1 MRKILRKRSHIR
13 RVRYRI
19 LELQMEIVNASL
31 NVQHKNPNDVYAQ
44 LDLKGNLIRKYER
57 RLALINM

>member
-1 MRKILRKRSHIR
+1 MKKILRKRSHVR
-13 RVRYRI
+13 RIRYRI
-19 LELQMEIVNASL
+19 LELQMEIVNTSL
-31 NVQHKNPNDVYAQ
+31 NVQHTAPSEVYAQ